1 MHNLI
6 FLDDLNGADLDPY
19 VRLNEAQL
27 FHALEP
33 DPGLFYRRKSKVIE
47 RALRAGYQPASLL
60 VEEKALT
67 RDLADLDHEMA
78 ANQTSGLGQTPIYV
92 ANSKLLRQLPGYN
105 LLRGALAAMHRAKR
119 LELADFL
126 ATMPAEHPRIA
137 VLESVVNPAN
147 IGAIFRSAAA
157 LGIDGVI
164 VTSDSADPFYRR
176 SSRVAMGTVFQVPW
190 TYVDAKTWQHAGID
204 LLHQAGY
211 QTAAMALRHNT
222 VSIDD
227 PKLTAVDRL
236 AIIMGSEGPGLKEA
250 TIEQSDFTIKNS
262 NGSRSRFFKRCGR
275 LSPGILGTGQ
285 SGCRIAAFKKR
296 PFTNGRFEFTDQ

>member
-6 FLDDLNGADLDPY
+6 FLDNLNGADLDPY

-33 DPGLFYRRKSKVIE
+33 DPGLFIAESPKVIE

-78 ANQTSGLGQTPIYV
+78 SNQTSGLGQTPIYV

-105 LLRGALAAMHRAKR
+105 LLRGALAAMHRVKR

-250 TIEQSDFTIKNS
+250 TIEQSDFTIKIPMA
-262 NGSRSRFFKRCGR
+262 
-275 LSPGILGTGQ
+275 PGVDSLNVAAASALAFWELGN
-285 SGCRIAAFKKR
+285 RVA
-296 PFTNGRFEFTDQ
+296 E

>member
-33 DPGLFYRRKSKVIE
+33 DPGLFIAESPKVIE

-105 LLRGALAAMHRAKR
+105 LLRGALAAMHRVKR

-126 ATMPAEHPRIA
+126 ATMAEHPRIA

-236 AIIMGSEGPGLKEA
+236 AIIMGSEGPGIKEA
-250 TIEQSDFTIKNS
+250 TIEQSDFTIKIPMA
-262 NGSRSRFFKRCGR
+262 
-275 LSPGILGTGQ
+275 PGVDSLNVAAASALAFWELGN
-285 SGCRIAAFKKR
+285 RVA
-296 PFTNGRFEFTDQ
+296 E

>member
-33 DPGLFYRRKSKVIE
+33 DPGLFIAESPKVIE

-105 LLRGALAAMHRAKR
+105 LLRGALAAMHRVKR

-157 LGIDGVI
+157 LGIDGII

-250 TIEQSDFTIKNS
+250 TIEQSGFTIKIPMA
-262 NGSRSRFFKRCGR
+262 
-275 LSPGILGTGQ
+275 PGVDSLNVAAASALAFWELGN
-285 SGCRIAAFKKR
+285 RVA
-296 PFTNGRFEFTDQ
+296 E

>member
-33 DPGLFYRRKSKVIE
+33 DLGLFIAESPKVIE

-92 ANSKLLRQLPGYN
+92 ANSELLRQLPGYN
-105 LLRGALAAMHRAKR
+105 LLRGALAAMHRVKR

-190 TYVDAKTWQHAGID
+190 TYVDAKIWQHAGID

-236 AIIMGSEGPGLKEA
+236 AIIMGSEGPGLKET
-250 TIEQSDFTIKNS
+250 TIEQSDFTIKIPMA
-262 NGSRSRFFKRCGR
+262 
-275 LSPGILGTGQ
+275 PGVDSLNVAAASALAFWELGN
-285 SGCRIAAFKKR
+285 RIA
-296 PFTNGRFEFTDQ
+296 E

>member
-1 MHNLI
+1 MSNIIEITDFETPELDIYARLTETQLLHYKEPHN
-6 FLDDLNGADLDPY
+6 
-19 VRLNEAQL
+19 
-27 FHALEP
+27 
-33 DPGLFYRRKSKVIE
+33 GLFIAESPKVIE
-47 RALRAGYQPASLL
+47 RALNAGYTPFSFL
-60 VEEKALT
+60 VERKHIQSQAKDILARCPDTPVYTADFDVLTQLTGFALT
-67 RDLADLDHEMA
+67 RGMLC
-78 ANQTSGLGQTPIYV
+78 
-92 ANSKLLRQLPGYN
+92 
-105 LLRGALAAMHRAKR
+105 AMHRKQLPHVEEICAH
-119 LELADFL
+119 A
-126 ATMPAEHPRIA
+126 HRIA
-137 VLESVVNPAN
+137 ILENVMNPTN

-190 TYVDAKTWQHAGID
+190 TYVDAKIWQHAGID

-250 TIEQSDFTIKNS
+250 TIEQSDFTIKIPMA
-262 NGSRSRFFKRCGR
+262 
-275 LSPGILGTGQ
+275 PGVDSLNVAAASALAFWELGN
-285 SGCRIAAFKKR
+285 RVA
-296 PFTNGRFEFTDQ
+296 E

>member
-33 DPGLFYRRKSKVIE
+33 DPGLFIAESPKVIE

-92 ANSKLLRQLPGYN
+92 ANSELLRQLPGYN
-105 LLRGALAAMHRAKR
+105 LLRGALAAMHRVKR

-190 TYVDAKTWQHAGID
+190 TYVDAKTWQHGGID

-236 AIIMGSEGPGLKEA
+236 AIIMGSEGPGLKEK
-250 TIEQSDFTIKNS
+250 TIEQSDFTIKIPMA
-262 NGSRSRFFKRCGR
+262 
-275 LSPGILGTGQ
+275 PGVDSLNVAAASALAFWELGN
-285 SGCRIAAFKKR
+285 RVA
-296 PFTNGRFEFTDQ
+296 E

>member
-33 DPGLFYRRKSKVIE
+33 DPGLFIAESPKVIE
-47 RALRAGYQPASLL
+47 RALRAGYYPASLL

-92 ANSKLLRQLPGYN
+92 ASSELLRQLPGYN
-105 LLRGALAAMHRAKR
+105 LLRGALAAMHRVKR

-236 AIIMGSEGPGLKEA
+236 AIIMGSEGPGLKAA
-250 TIEQSDFTIKNS
+250 TIEQSDFTIKIPMA
-262 NGSRSRFFKRCGR
+262 
-275 LSPGILGTGQ
+275 PGVDSLNVAAASALAFWELGN
-285 SGCRIAAFKKR
+285 RVA
-296 PFTNGRFEFTDQ
+296 E

>member
-33 DPGLFYRRKSKVIE
+33 DPGLFIAESPKVIE
-47 RALRAGYQPASLL
+47 RVLRAGYQPASLL

-105 LLRGALAAMHRAKR
+105 LLRGALAAMHRVKR

-250 TIEQSDFTIKNS
+250 TIEQSDFTIKIPMA
-262 NGSRSRFFKRCGR
+262 
-275 LSPGILGTGQ
+275 PGVDSLNVAAASALAFWELGN
-285 SGCRIAAFKKR
+285 RVA
-296 PFTNGRFEFTDQ
+296 E

>member
-33 DPGLFYRRKSKVIE
+33 DPGLFIAESPKVIE

-105 LLRGALAAMHRAKR
+105 LLRGALAAMRRVKR

-176 SSRVAMGTVFQVPW
+176 SSRVAMGTVFQVSW

-250 TIEQSDFTIKNS
+250 TIEQSDFTIKIPMA
-262 NGSRSRFFKRCGR
+262 
-275 LSPGILGTGQ
+275 PGVDSLNVAAASALAFWELGN
-285 SGCRIAAFKKR
+285 RVA
-296 PFTNGRFEFTDQ
+296 E

>member
-33 DPGLFYRRKSKVIE
+33 DPGLFIAESPKVIE

-105 LLRGALAAMHRAKR
+105 LLRGALAAMHRVKR

-250 TIEQSDFTIKNS
+250 TIEQSDFTIKIPMAPGVDS
-262 NGSRSRFFKRCGR
+262 LNGAAASALAFWE
-275 LSPGILGTGQ
+275 LGN
-285 SGCRIAAFKKR
+285 RVA
-296 PFTNGRFEFTDQ
+296 E

>member
-33 DPGLFYRRKSKVIE
+33 DPGLFIAESPKVIE

-60 VEEKALT
+60 VEEKSLT

-105 LLRGALAAMHRAKR
+105 LLRGALAAMHRVKR

-250 TIEQSDFTIKNS
+250 TIEQSDFTIKIPMA
-262 NGSRSRFFKRCGR
+262 
-275 LSPGILGTGQ
+275 PGVDSLNVAAASALAFWELGN
-285 SGCRIAAFKKR
+285 RVA
-296 PFTNGRFEFTDQ
+296 E

>member
-19 VRLNEAQL
+19 VRLNETQL

-33 DPGLFYRRKSKVIE
+33 DPGLFIAESPKVIE

-105 LLRGALAAMHRAKR
+105 LLRGALAAMHRVKR

-250 TIEQSDFTIKNS
+250 TIEQSDFTIKIPMA
-262 NGSRSRFFKRCGR
+262 
-275 LSPGILGTGQ
+275 PGVDSLNVAAASALAFWELGN
-285 SGCRIAAFKKR
+285 RVA
-296 PFTNGRFEFTDQ
+296 E

>member
-33 DPGLFYRRKSKVIE
+33 DPGLFIAESPKVIE
-47 RALRAGYQPASLL
+47 RALRAGYHPASLL

-92 ANSKLLRQLPGYN
+92 ASSELLRQLPGYN
-105 LLRGALAAMHRAKR
+105 LLRGALAAMHRVKR

-190 TYVDAKTWQHAGID
+190 TYVNAKTWQHAGID

-250 TIEQSDFTIKNS
+250 TIEQSDFTIKIPMA
-262 NGSRSRFFKRCGR
+262 
-275 LSPGILGTGQ
+275 PGVDSLNVAAASALAFWELGN
-285 SGCRIAAFKKR
+285 RVA
-296 PFTNGRFEFTDQ
+296 E

>member
-33 DPGLFYRRKSKVIE
+33 DPGLFIAESPKVIE

-105 LLRGALAAMHRAKR
+105 LLRGALVAMHRVKR

-222 VSIDD
+222 ISIDD

-250 TIEQSDFTIKNS
+250 TIEQSDFTIKIPMA
-262 NGSRSRFFKRCGR
+262 
-275 LSPGILGTGQ
+275 PGVDSLNVAAASALAFWELGN
-285 SGCRIAAFKKR
+285 RVA
-296 PFTNGRFEFTDQ
+296 E

>member
-27 FHALEP
+27 FHVLEP
-33 DPGLFYRRKSKVIE
+33 DPGLFIAESPKVIE

-105 LLRGALAAMHRAKR
+105 LLRGALAAMHRVKR

-137 VLESVVNPAN
+137 VLESVVNPSN

-250 TIEQSDFTIKNS
+250 TIEQSDFTIKIPMA
-262 NGSRSRFFKRCGR
+262 
-275 LSPGILGTGQ
+275 PGVDSLNVAAASALAFWELGN
-285 SGCRIAAFKKR
+285 RVA
-296 PFTNGRFEFTDQ
+296 E

>member
-33 DPGLFYRRKSKVIE
+33 DPGLFIAESPKVIE

-105 LLRGALAAMHRAKR
+105 LLRGALAAMHRVKR

-190 TYVDAKTWQHAGID
+190 TYVDTKTWQHAGID

-227 PKLTAVDRL
+227 PKLTAVNRL

-250 TIEQSDFTIKNS
+250 TIEQSDFTIKIPMA
-262 NGSRSRFFKRCGR
+262 
-275 LSPGILGTGQ
+275 PGVDSLNVAAASALAFWELGN
-285 SGCRIAAFKKR
+285 RVA
-296 PFTNGRFEFTDQ
+296 E

>member
-33 DPGLFYRRKSKVIE
+33 DPGLFIAESPKVIE

-105 LLRGALAAMHRAKR
+105 LLRGALAAMHRVKR

-250 TIEQSDFTIKNS
+250 TIGQSDFTIKIPMA
-262 NGSRSRFFKRCGR
+262 
-275 LSPGILGTGQ
+275 PGVDSLNVAAASALAFWELGN
-285 SGCRIAAFKKR
+285 RVA
-296 PFTNGRFEFTDQ
+296 E

>member
-33 DPGLFYRRKSKVIE
+33 APGLFIAESPKVIE

-105 LLRGALAAMHRAKR
+105 LLRGALAAMHRVKR

-190 TYVDAKTWQHAGID
+190 TYVDAKTWQHTGID

-250 TIEQSDFTIKNS
+250 TIEQSDFTIKIPMA
-262 NGSRSRFFKRCGR
+262 
-275 LSPGILGTGQ
+275 PGVDSLNVAAASALAFWELGN
-285 SGCRIAAFKKR
+285 RVA
-296 PFTNGRFEFTDQ
+296 E